1 MVYPI
6 KSSISHNHNEKVQL
20 VTPDRSVSIRSDEW
34 DLKSN
39 TEDEEGN
46 VLTDLKI
53 SSTKETKRQ
62 TDYVHIDSEDQSPV
76 VSAQMRK
83 MRRESTKTLEILRQE
98 FKDKDVQNKEDQSE
112 QIQNP
117 FVNTSSLVVGKSCLV
132 NPKKK
137 PNIDQTVVGITE
149 LKSNSSIKKRISTFS
164 TLYLGNLRPRS
175 KNNSTKRR
183 KRSSR
188 KS

>member
-53 SSTKETKRQ
+53 SSTKETKGKQ
-62 TDYVHIDSEDQSPV
+62 TTSILIQ
-76 VSAQMRK
+76 
-83 MRRESTKTLEILRQE
+83 KTSHQ
-98 FKDKDVQNKEDQSE
+98 
-112 QIQNP
+112 
-117 FVNTSSLVVGKSCLV
+117 
-132 NPKKK
+132 
-137 PNIDQTVVGITE
+137 
-149 LKSNSSIKKRISTFS
+149 
-164 TLYLGNLRPRS
+164 
-175 KNNSTKRR
+175 
-183 KRSSR
+183 
-188 KS
+188 